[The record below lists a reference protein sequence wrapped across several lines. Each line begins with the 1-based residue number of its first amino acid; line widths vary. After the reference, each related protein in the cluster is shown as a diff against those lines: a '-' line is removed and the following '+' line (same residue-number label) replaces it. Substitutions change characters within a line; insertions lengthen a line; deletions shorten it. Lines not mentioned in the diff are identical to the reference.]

1 MLARLPIHA
10 LAAGLLLLWSM
21 PASALVTPNPEEIQ
35 GLDVEEKFGTQIN
48 LDRTFTDHEGKTRR
62 VGDFFDGKR
71 PVLLTMNW
79 YKCKTLCDTQLNL
92 LANGLRN
99 LEWTAGKDG
108 FRIVTISIDP
118 EEGHALAKGK
128 RASYLDLLDRGAAV
142 DWTFMVGNSSNID
155 GLANDLGYRY
165 NYDVKLDQY
174 VHAPVVYVL
183 TPDGRISHYLFG
195 LRYESTDLK
204 LSLMDASQGRLGSTF
219 DKLLMNC
226 FHYDPTAGG
235 YAASAMDVMRFFAI
249 LTVLILLSALLVF
262 LLVDRRRG
270 QLVAEAAV

>member
-1 MLARLPIHA
+1 MTFRFPIVT
-10 LAAGLLLLWSM
+10 AA
-21 PASALVTPNPEEIQ
+21 ALVLMWTGVAQAIVAPSPQETK
-35 GLDVEEKFGTQIN
+35 GLDVVEKFGSQVDPN
-48 LDRTFTDHEGKTRR
+48 WTFTDHRGEQRR
-62 VGDFFDGKR
+62 LGDFFDGKR

-79 YKCKTLCDTQLNL
+79 FKCKTLCDTQLNL
-92 LANGLRN
+92 LANGLKN
-99 LEWTAGKDG
+99 LEWTAGTDG
-108 FRIVTISIDP
+108 FRMVTVSIDP
-118 EEGHALAKGK
+118 EETHPLASGK
-128 RASYLDLLDRGAAV
+128 RDSYLDLLDRGANV
-142 DWTFMVGNSSNID
+142 DWTFMVGNSSNIN
-155 GLANDLGYRY
+155 GLADDLGYRY
-165 NYDVKLDQY
+165 NYDEKLDQY

-262 LLVDRRRG
+262 WLVDRRHGR
-270 QLVAEAAV
+270 LVAEAAV

>member
-1 MLARLPIHA
+1 MTKFLYIAA
-10 LAAGLLLLWSM
+10 LSLGLSLVTAQ
-21 PASALVTPNPEEIQ
+21 PGSALVTPNPEEIK
-35 GLDVEEKFGTQIN
+35 GLDIEEKFGAQVN
-48 LDRTFTDHEGKTRR
+48 LDRTFTDHDGQERKL
-62 VGDFFDGKR
+62 GDFFDGER

-108 FRIVTISIDP
+108 FRIVTVSLDP
-118 EEGHALAKGK
+118 KEDSALANGK
-128 RASYLDLLDRGAAV
+128 RASYLDLLQRGAV
-142 DWTFMVGNSSNID
+142 DWTFMTGNSSNID

-165 NYDVKLDQY
+165 NYDTKLDQY
-174 VHAPVVYVL
+174 VHAPVVYVM

-270 QLVAEAAV
+270 RLVAEAAV